1 MDGRL
6 TESEWLATAKTY
18 RIRLASVIR
27 LYHPACRDPILA
39 PEMPPGP
46 ITAATAELACQGLR
60 ADIRAMATGDPVKRF
75 DAALDAD
82 DWQPVSQL
90 LEETWIGVPETD
102 SCWLIPGF
110 RELVNLLDDL
120 PYGDD

>member
-1 MDGRL
+1 MI
-6 TESEWLATAKTY
+6 ESEWLATAKTY

-27 LYHPACRDPILA
+27 LYHPAYRDPVIA
-39 PEMPPGP
+39 PEMPPFP
-46 ITAATAELACQGLR
+46 ITAANTEAACQGLR
-60 ADIRAMATGDPVKRF
+60 ADIRATNTGDPVTRF
-75 DAALDAD
+75 NGALDAD
-82 DWQPVSQL
+82 EWQPVSQL

-110 RELVNLLDDL
+110 RELVDLLDDL